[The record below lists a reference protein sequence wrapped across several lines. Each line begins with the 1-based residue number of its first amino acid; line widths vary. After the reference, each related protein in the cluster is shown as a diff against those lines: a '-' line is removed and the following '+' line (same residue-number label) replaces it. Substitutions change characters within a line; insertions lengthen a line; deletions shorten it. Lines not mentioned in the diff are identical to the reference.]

1 MNPNLL
7 TLMQSQGGPLLIK
20 TGFVV
25 ILLLMEIFLLVL
37 HKQIRSMN
45 AIVTQPDMFPYLQ
58 SFTILLEI
66 IIVVLILVTL
76 VIL

>member
-66 IIVVLILVTL
+66 ITVVLILVTL